1 MPKISPKNL
10 DNNKLND
17 FFAIKLN
24 AELSNSQG
32 DIFDGSPKNEITK
45 TLSDEY
51 LDDDNQKNT
60 FY

>member
-51 LDDDNQKNT
+51 LDDDN
-60 FY
+60 